1 MGDTMDILFILLLIF
16 FVTVLYVLPA
26 IILIGV
32 FALIINFIMS
42 KFKDIGEP
50 HDLDDDDPRCFICGD
65 TEEWCKHVP

>member
-1 MGDTMDILFILLLIF
+1 MDILFILLLIF